1 MLSEETEMG
10 DKLIRQN
17 VIAELDFDPS
27 IDAAHI
33 GVAVENGIVTL
44 SGHVGS
50 YAERVAAEK
59 AAQKVRGVR
68 GVVEEIK
75 VRFGGETPPR
85 DEDLAQ
91 RAVQMLDW
99 SVTVPRGAVQVKVQ
113 NGWVTLSG
121 KVEWQYQ
128 REEAYGSIKRL
139 AGVAGII
146 NNIEVT
152 PNASVPD
159 VRARIMAAL
168 KRNAELEADAIKVTV
183 KDARVVLEGKVNA
196 WHERRLAESAAWS
209 APGVH
214 AVEDHLTLA

>member
-1 MLSEETEMG
+1 MG

-17 VIAELDFDPS
+17 IIDELDFDPS

-50 YAERVAAEK
+50 YTERVAAEK

-68 GVVEEIK
+68 GVVEEIR

-85 DEDLAQ
+85 DEDIAQ

-99 SVTVPRGAVQVKVQ
+99 SVTVPKGAVQVKVQ
-113 NGWVTLSG
+113 NGWVTLTG
-121 KVEWQYQ
+121 KVDWQYQ
-128 REEAYGSIKRL
+128 KEEAYRSIRRL
-139 AGVAGII
+139 AGVAGIM
-146 NNIEVT
+146 NTIEVM
-152 PNASVPD
+152 PKASAPD
-159 VRARIMAAL
+159 VRAKIMAAL

-183 KDARVVLEGKVNA
+183 KDAKVVLEGKVNA
-196 WHERRLAESAAWS
+196 WYERELAENAAWS
-209 APGVH
+209 APGVR
-214 AVEDHLTLA
+214 AVEDHLTLG

>member
-1 MLSEETEMG
+1 MG

-17 VIAELDFDPS
+17 IIDELDFDPS

-44 SGHVGS
+44 TGHVGS
-50 YAERVAAEK
+50 FTERVAAEK

-68 GVVEEIK
+68 GVVEEIQ

-85 DEDLAQ
+85 DEDIAQ

-99 SVTVPRGAVQVKVQ
+99 SVTVPKNAVQVKVQ

-121 KVEWQYQ
+121 KVDWQYQ
-128 REEAYGSIKRL
+128 REEAYRSIRRL
-139 AGVAGII
+139 TGVAGIM
-146 NNIEVT
+146 NTIEVT
-152 PNASVPD
+152 PKASAPD
-159 VRARIMAAL
+159 VRQKIMAAL
-168 KRNAELEADAIKVTV
+168 RRNAELEADAIKVTV

-196 WHERRLAESAAWS
+196 WYERELAENAAWS
-209 APGVH
+209 APGVR
-214 AVEDHLTLA
+214 AVEDHLTLG

>member
-1 MLSEETEMG
+1 MG

-183 KDARVVLEGKVNA
+183 KDARVVLKGKVNA

>member
-1 MLSEETEMG
+1 MG
-10 DKLIRQN
+10 DKLISQN

>member
-1 MLSEETEMG
+1 MG

-17 VIAELDFDPS
+17 VIDELDFDPS

-44 SGHVGS
+44 TGHVGS
-50 YAERVAAEK
+50 YTERVAAEK

-68 GVVEEIK
+68 GVVEEIQ

-85 DEDLAQ
+85 DEDIAQ

-99 SVTVPRGAVQVKVQ
+99 SVTVPKGAVQVKVQ

-121 KVEWQYQ
+121 KVDWQYQ
-128 REEAYGSIKRL
+128 REEAYRAIRRL
-139 AGVAGII
+139 AGVAGIM
-146 NNIEVT
+146 NTIEVT
-152 PNASVPD
+152 PKASVPD
-159 VRARIMAAL
+159 VRSKIMAAL

-183 KDARVVLEGKVNA
+183 KDAKVVLEGKVNA
-196 WHERRLAESAAWS
+196 WYERELAENAAWS
-209 APGVH
+209 APGVR
-214 AVEDHLTLA
+214 AVEDHLTLG

>member
-1 MLSEETEMG
+1 MG

-17 VIAELDFDPS
+17 VIDELDFDPS

-44 SGHVGS
+44 TGHVGS
-50 YAERVAAEK
+50 YTERVAAEK

-68 GVVEEIK
+68 GVVEEIQ

-85 DEDLAQ
+85 DEDIAQ

-99 SVTVPRGAVQVKVQ
+99 SVTVPKGAVQVKVQ

-121 KVEWQYQ
+121 KVDWQYQ
-128 REEAYGSIKRL
+128 REEAYRAIRRL
-139 AGVAGII
+139 AGVAGIM
-146 NNIEVT
+146 NTIEVT
-152 PNASVPD
+152 PKASVPD
-159 VRARIMAAL
+159 VRSKIMAAL

-183 KDARVVLEGKVNA
+183 KDAKVVLEGKVNA
-196 WHERRLAESAAWS
+196 WYERRLAENAAWS
-209 APGVH
+209 APGVRV
-214 AVEDHLTLA
+214 VEDHLTLG